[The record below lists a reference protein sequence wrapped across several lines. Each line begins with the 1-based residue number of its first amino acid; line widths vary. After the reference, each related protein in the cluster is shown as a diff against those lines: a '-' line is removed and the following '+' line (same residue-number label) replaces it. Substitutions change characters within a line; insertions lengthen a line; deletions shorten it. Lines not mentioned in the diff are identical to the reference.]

1 MLTDSATQPKFFRN
15 AAIVLLAIAAWFSAA
30 TLATAQDQNQDQ
42 SSAQQSQRTDSDI
55 QSDVAA
61 ALQQDTSLQGQR
73 ISAKADKGIVTLTGN
88 VQTEAQSQQA
98 ETDAANVAG
107 VSGILNQLK
116 VQNAGS
122 GSSSAGIAAQN
133 SANQLSPE
141 DQNQPQA
148 QAQGQNSIPPPP
160 PDEAQPQQPQ
170 QAQQQAQQP
179 EQPYGAQGPDNGPP
193 PPPDQQGYGAP
204 PQQVPYYQTPMAP
217 VTVPAGTLLR

>member
-42 SSAQQSQRTDSDI
+42 SSAQQSQRTDSGI

-73 ISAKADKGIVTLTGN
+73 ISAKSDKGVVTLTGN

-116 VQNAGS
+116 VQNPGNA
-122 GSSSAGIAAQN
+122 SSSAGIAAQT
-133 SANQLSPE
+133 SANQISPE
-141 DQNQPQA
+141 DQNQNQPQN
-148 QAQGQNSIPPPP
+148 QNQNQPQTQNQNSIPPPP

-170 QAQQQAQQP
+170 QSQQQAQQP
-179 EQPYGAQGPDNGPP
+179 EQPYGAQPG
-193 PPPDQQGYGAP
+193 
-204 PQQVPYYQTPMAP
+204 
-217 VTVPAGTLLR
+217 